1 MLKNLEYLG
10 EKSNNYRKKYAELE
24 LNFINTKEKLNE
36 LSLERADKVYE
47 VSQIEAFINNLSKLK
62 EEAFTFDEGMF
73 RFLIDRGIVH
83 RDKSITFIFKI

>member
-1 MLKNLEYLG
+1 MKEKEGIHNEFNLLV
-10 EKSNNYRKKYAELE
+10 KMNNKTQQDQTIWRKKYEELE

-36 LSLERADKVYE
+36 LLLERADKVYK

-73 RFLIDRGIVH
+73 
-83 RDKSITFIFKI
+83 

>member
-1 MLKNLEYLG
+1 M
-10 EKSNNYRKKYAELE
+10 KSPTIIEKKYAELE

-36 LSLERADKVYE
+36 LLLERADKVYK

-73 RFLIDRGIVH
+73 RFLIDRGIVL
-83 RDKSITFIFKI
+83 RDKSITFIFKK